1 MDLLWGISLSSHS
14 MGLSHAQPPLFPC
27 KHTNEKRKQKRNE
40 KKRPVGIVVCEKIA
54 DPSTSTSTNERREIV
69 NAKKA
74 WRRTTSAIL
83 RMEAAKAGVER
94 KAKAAKKATI
104 LYPKALLEALTDRIH
119 DKQWQSALQ
128 VFGLLRE
135 QQWYRP
141 NTDIYIKLLVMLG
154 TCKQPEKACIL
165 YQMMLQERCNITV
178 EVYTALLAAYGR
190 NGHLDK
196 AFSVL
201 EEMKAIPHC
210 QPNIYTYTIFIKSC
224 VELGHFEHV
233 DRLLSEMSRAGV
245 RPNNVTYNT
254 IIGGFGKACMFQ
266 EMENVL
272 SLMLE
277 SQDCKPDVWT
287 MNSTVRAFGNRG
299 QIEKMEKWYETFHG
313 IGIQPDVVTF
323 NTIISSYGKHCLY
336 DKMTSVME
344 KMQKFHFS
352 WTIVTYN
359 TVIDAYGRVGEIEK
373 MEYFYNLMITEGFK
387 PNRITLC
394 SLVSA
399 YSKGGIFN
407 KITKVLRQMENY
419 KIVPDTPFFNSVLDA
434 YQRAGNMTEMEHMF
448 HQMEDRGCQPD
459 KITFA
464 AMISA
469 YRSEGML
476 KKVQEMENKMRRMQ
490 RSTH

>member
-299 QIEKMEKWYETFHG
+299 QIEKMEKW
-313 IGIQPDVVTF
+313 
-323 NTIISSYGKHCLY
+323 
-336 DKMTSVME
+336 
-344 KMQKFHFS
+344 
-352 WTIVTYN
+352 
-359 TVIDAYGRVGEIEK
+359 VGEIEK